1 MFIRHDKE
9 NLLLIPFIIEFPL
22 FSFFYTCNG
31 LSFQFWEEIKPSKT
45 KLSNIEKG
53 LCLSRTVSHLLNHMK
68 SLLTQV
74 GLKYVCSRNYCFAVS
89 IYFEIF
95 PRTAF
100 SGLLPFCD
108 HQNCWL
114 VISIHQEVLSV
125 TYLFTW
131 MLSTSCLLLAY
142 DHTHFAI

>member
-1 MFIRHDKE
+1 M
-9 NLLLIPFIIEFPL
+9 
-22 FSFFYTCNG
+22 SFHYSA
-31 LSFQFWEEIKPSKT
+31 SFKPVTVWVFNFEEKKNHQRQKCPILKRV
-45 KLSNIEKG
+45 

-89 IYFEIF
+89 IYYQIF

-100 SGLLPFCD
+100 SGLLPFKYCD